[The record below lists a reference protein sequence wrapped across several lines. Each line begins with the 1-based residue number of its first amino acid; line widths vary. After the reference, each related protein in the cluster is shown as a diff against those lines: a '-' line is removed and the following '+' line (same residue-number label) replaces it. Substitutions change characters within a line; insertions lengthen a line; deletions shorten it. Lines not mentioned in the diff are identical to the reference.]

1 MNTQHKPV
9 MLGEVM
15 HYLDPQPNQNF
26 IDGTVGGGGH
36 TEAILNAIA
45 PKGKVLALDWDGSAI
60 QRVQE
65 RLNNFQDRLI
75 LVNDTYTN
83 VEKVVYAQKFEKV
96 YGILLDLGLS
106 SDQLQNSGRGFSFQL
121 NEPLDMRFDP
131 VGNELTAEIIIN
143 EWPEVELVRIL
154 REYGEERAALRL
166 AKQICQVRTSKRI
179 RTTVELVEVITQ
191 VLPRRGKIHPATKT
205 FQALRITV
213 NDELNNVRRVLENSH
228 KILETG
234 GRLAIITFHSLEDRI
249 VKQYF
254 KQESI
259 DCHCP
264 KELPVCR
271 CGHKAG
277 WKIITKKPVIPS
289 EREIQEN
296 FRCRSAKLRV
306 AQKI

>member
-9 MLGEVM
+9 MLNEVM

-36 TEAILNAIA
+36 TEALLRAIA
-45 PKGKVLALDWDGSAI
+45 PAGKVLALDWDNEAI
-60 QRVQE
+60 QRVRE
-65 RLNNFQDRLI
+65 RLDDFKERLVLI
-75 LVNDTYTN
+75 NDTYTN
-83 VEKVVYAQKFEKV
+83 LEKVLYAQKFEKV
-96 YGILLDLGLS
+96 RGILLDLGLS

-131 VGNELTAEIIIN
+131 GGNALTAEMIIN
-143 EWPEVELVRIL
+143 EWPQVELVKIL
-154 REYGEERAALRL
+154 REYGEERSALRI
-166 AKQICQVRTSKRI
+166 AKQVCQARKNKRI
-179 RTTVELVEVITQ
+179 STTVELVEVITQ

-205 FQALRITV
+205 FQALRIAV
-213 NDELNNVRRVLENSH
+213 NDELNNVR
-228 KILETG
+228 KILESSYKILEVG

-254 KQESI
+254 KQESV